1 VAELDIRSHSL
12 VPIHI
17 LLSEEEKNSI
27 LEEYQISIDN
37 LPKILVTDSAIR
49 LLGTPDQPVKPGD
62 VIKIIRRS
70 ATAGTAL
77 AYRVVVQR

>member
-1 VAELDIRSHSL
+1 MAELDIRSHSL

-17 LLSEEEKNSI
+17 LLSEEEKSSI

-37 LPKILVTDSAIR
+37 LPKILITDPAIR
-49 LLGTPDQPVKPGD
+49 LLGTPDQPVQPGD
-62 VIKIIRRS
+62 VVKIIRRS
-70 ATAGTAL
+70 ATAGTAI